1 MLKEFKTFLFRGNIV
16 DLAVAVVIGIA
27 FGAVITA
34 LVADIITPLIAAIF
48 GSHDFSA
55 LTFTINN
62 STFLYG
68 AFINAVISFVLIAAA
83 VFFVVVK
90 PMNAIAA
97 RRAKEEPAPTTRDC
111 PECLS
116 EIPLAARRC
125 AYCTAEVGARVARDA
140 PRSRSPRSAS
150 RVLAAAATAPDGLAD
165 TAPRAASA
173 RAARLRP
180 NAAQAPADPARDR
193 DRAREPPIPEDHR
206 PRALHHLARAP
217 LRPRRQLP
225 PQRQGEPAQLPGDD
239 ERIDARRCTET
250 ARRSSA
256 PSAGRASSPSSPRH
270 DKKWRVYQE
279 SMPGRCGRAS
289 SGLYAARHNPAVY
302 YRRIGT
308 ASAAATS
315 SRSARAGQAPCTGP

>member
-90 PMNAIAA
+90 PMNAMAA
-97 RRAKEEPAPTTRDC
+97 RRAKEEPAATTRDC

-125 AYCTAEVGARVARDA
+125 AYCTAEVGA
-140 PRSRSPRSAS
+140 
-150 RVLAAAATAPDGLAD
+150 
-165 TAPRAASA
+165 ASA
-173 RAARLRP
+173 
-180 NAAQAPADPARDR
+180 
-193 DRAREPPIPEDHR
+193 
-206 PRALHHLARAP
+206 
-217 LRPRRQLP
+217 
-225 PQRQGEPAQLPGDD
+225 
-239 ERIDARRCTET
+239 
-250 ARRSSA
+250 
-256 PSAGRASSPSSPRH
+256 
-270 DKKWRVYQE
+270 
-279 SMPGRCGRAS
+279 
-289 SGLYAARHNPAVY
+289 
-302 YRRIGT
+302 
-308 ASAAATS
+308 
-315 SRSARAGQAPCTGP
+315 